1 MLTRRTFTKGILN
14 SLLTCSLLKTLY
26 GFDLFAS
33 SVRPITN
40 RWLINVEQ
48 LSHDLKGNKLTQIE
62 WQKNIKELFARVEL
76 PDIGNEVG
84 FDAAGQAVAKG
95 DVLLGK
101 VVRLRVALEKMKIV
115 AEDKFF
121 IVKELHIKRRRSDAQ
136 KPRLRVHG
144 VVLVPNIGRNCKG
157 RSYLPFEGF
166 FAAVVVPQSG
176 GSLAFDDDGY
186 FIKQLPSRRGSLRGR
201 DFQNVGVIE
210 LGSGKI
216 NERAVGI
223 ARAPKF
229 NGNYARVFHKE
240 ARMNGNTLGL
250 LPN

>member
-1 MLTRRTFTKGILN
+1 MATPVFIGPHPPGREMNQHHGSGEAHTEVVGVVRSLN
-14 SLLTCSLLKTLY
+14 VRKVAFSFQFLK
-26 GFDLFAS
+26 FIS
-33 SVRPITN
+33 
-40 RWLINVEQ
+40 
-48 LSHDLKGNKLTQIE
+48 
-62 WQKNIKELFARVEL
+62 RVEL

-84 FDAAGQAVAKG
+84 FDAARQAVAKG
-95 DVLLGK
+95 DVLLRK
-101 VVRLRVALEKMKIV
+101 VVRLRVALEKMEIV
-115 AEDKFF
+115 SEDKFF
-121 IVKELHIKRRRSDAQ
+121 IVEELHIKRRGSDAQ
-136 KPRLRVHG
+136 KPRLRIHG
-144 VVLVPNIGRNCKG
+144 VVLMPKIGRNCEG

-186 FIKQLPSRRGSLRGR
+186 FIKQLPSRRSSLRGR

-223 ARAPKF
+223 ARAPKS
-229 NGNYARVFHKE
+229 NGNFARVFHKE